1 METSLRN
8 ATRTSIIITL
18 NVIAITS
25 LAIVPT
31 TIGAIAIVIAAF
43 LPNTSTKRP
52 MR

>member
-25 LAIVPT
+25 LAFVPT
-31 TIGAIAIVIAAF
+31 TIGAIALAAF
-43 LPNTSTKRP
+43 LPTTSTE
-52 MR
+52 